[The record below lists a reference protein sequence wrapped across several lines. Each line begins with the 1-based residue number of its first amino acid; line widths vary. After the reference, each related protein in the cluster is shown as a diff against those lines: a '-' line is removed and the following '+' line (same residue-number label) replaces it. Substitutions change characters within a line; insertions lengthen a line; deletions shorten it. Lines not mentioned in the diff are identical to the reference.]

1 MRVRLTT
8 KVGARVRCKPADA
21 KKPDSDNEVQDETI
35 MSQQATSA
43 AARVSEASLVQT
55 IVRLAGDA
63 SIEINVQDVEH
74 LEASRA
80 LLAPGKK
87 MYVSHLPKQTWKDTE
102 AACRAVREAGFDPV
116 PHIPVRLIVDTAT
129 LDRTLADFVRSAQ
142 VQEVLL
148 IAGDYPQAVGPYA
161 TVSEA
166 LGSGLLNKHGLKGI
180 SVAGHPEGNPKV
192 ALDEV
197 RRAEREKVMLAA
209 EAGLDVT
216 LLTQFFFEPTPFLE
230 WVSELRSHGIRA
242 RIVGGLAG
250 PAGLA
255 TLFRFARR
263 CGVGPSIRALGARP
277 TSLMKL
283 IGDHGPE
290 HVLRGLAEA
299 CSAGEADFNGVHL
312 FGFGGYLRT
321 CEWLH
326 GVANGRFRLNDSGGF
341 DV

>member
-1 MRVRLTT
+1 
-8 KVGARVRCKPADA
+8 
-21 KKPDSDNEVQDETI
+21 

-43 AARVSEASLVQT
+43 AQGISEASLVQT
-55 IVRLAGDA
+55 IVQLARHA

-87 MYVSHLPKQTWKDTE
+87 IYVSHLPKQTWRDTE
-102 AACRAVREAGFDPV
+102 VACRAVREAGFDPV
-116 PHIPVRLIVDTAT
+116 PHIPVRLIADAAT

-142 VQEVLL
+142 IEEVLL
-148 IAGDYPQAVGPYA
+148 IAGDYPQAVGTYSTA
-161 TVSEA
+161 MEA
-166 LGSGLLNKHGLKGI
+166 MRSGLLNKHGLKRV

-209 EAGLDVT
+209 QAGLDVT
-216 LLTQFFFEPTPFLE
+216 LLTQFFFEPAPFLE
-230 WVSELRSHGIRA
+230 WVSELRCDGIRA

-255 TLFRFARR
+255 TLFKFARR

-290 HVLRGLAEA
+290 HVMRGLAEA
-299 CSAGEADFNGVHL
+299 RSAGEADFTGVHL
-312 FGFGGYLRT
+312 FCFGGFLRT

-326 GVANGRFRLNDSGGF
+326 GVASGRFVLNDSGGF
-341 DV
+341 RA